1 MFGVVL
7 LFVLLTP
14 GILITLPPGSRGLVP
29 AVVHGLVFAL
39 LLAYRRDIPVLR
51 EVLSFADS
59 IY

>member
-1 MFGVVL
+1 MFGIVL

-14 GILITLPPGSRGLVP
+14 GLFLTVPPGTRGLVP

-39 LLAYRRDIPVLR
+39 VLAYRRDIPILR